1 MLTTPVLA
9 LSYFFHL
16 LATVFWIGGLVVL
29 VVLVWPESRRA
40 LQGNPALYTLLTR
53 VRRRFLPLSNLSL
66 AVLVVSGLVQMTGDP
81 NYEGVLQFANEWSRV
96 ILLKH
101 IAIAGM
107 FICGLALQLW
117 VAPALERVA
126 LLAERGKD
134 KPDEWERL
142 HRAEVRLTWANLALG
157 VLVLAFTAW
166 ATAL

>member
-1 MLTTPVLA
+1 MSTPVLA

-29 VVLVWPESRRA
+29 VMLVWPASRQV
-40 LQGNPALYTLLTR
+40 LQNTPGLYQLFTQI
-53 VRRRFLPLSNLSL
+53 RRRFLPLSNLSL
-66 AVLVVSGLVQMTGDP
+66 AVLVVSGLLQMTGDP
-81 NYEGVLQFANEWSRV
+81 NYEGVLQFTNEWSRV

-117 VAPALERVA
+117 VAPALERVS
-126 LLAERGKD
+126 LMAERD
-134 KPDEWERL
+134 KHNPAEWERL
-142 HRAEVRLTWANLALG
+142 HRAEVRLTWANLGLG

-166 ATAL
+166 ATAI